1 MSMFRICWL
10 WLALGLM
17 WGGQGRTETNIYFE
31 NKTGSSVTLQT
42 ILSGTPL
49 RRDAYQIGAR
59 MILPGQTLKAMSM
72 NRDSGIK
79 NGKTYQFTTK
89 IRVGE
94 GQNSLALNMDYYQ
107 ILHGKFIGSQL
118 RHGMFIDGRHQ
129 EWSKNQR
136 GKYLGKV
143 LGKTTVRLRVRDTG
157 RGMHDDV
164 YYTLETFGAPEKK
177 DSFKAISYNVYM
189 RPNILFK
196 NGQYERAQLLPA
208 ALGERDILAFQEAF
222 DDDVRGLLKMG
233 LARQYPFQ
241 TTVVGTDRVFEQ
253 DCGVFIASRL
263 PMLEE
268 DEYLFGGVCARI
280 FEDCLADKG
289 VKYAKL
295 WDGERIM
302 HVFATHL
309 QNGGGRKDVAARN
322 R

>member
-1 MSMFRICWL
+1 MGC
-10 WLALGLM
+10 
-17 WGGQGRTETNIYFE
+17 
-31 NKTGSSVTLQT
+31 
-42 ILSGTPL
+42 LST
-49 RRDAYQIGAR
+49 AA
-59 MILPGQTLKAMSM
+59 
-72 NRDSGIK
+72 IK
-79 NGKTYQFTTK
+79 NG
-89 IRVGE
+89 IRIKGE
-94 GQNSLALNMDYYQ
+94 P
-107 ILHGKFIGSQL
+107 IWEKCW
-118 RHGMFIDGRHQ
+118 
-129 EWSKNQR
+129 E
-136 GKYLGKV
+136 
-143 LGKTTVRLRVRDTG
+143 TTVRLRVHDTG
-157 RGMHDDV
+157 RGCMTTST
-164 YYTLETFGAPEKK
+164 TLETFGAPETK

-253 DCGVFIASRL
+253 DGGVFIASRL

-289 VKYAKL
+289 VNYAKL

-309 QNGGGRKDVAARN
+309 QNGGGRKTLPLVIGKWN
-322 R
+322 LFMNL